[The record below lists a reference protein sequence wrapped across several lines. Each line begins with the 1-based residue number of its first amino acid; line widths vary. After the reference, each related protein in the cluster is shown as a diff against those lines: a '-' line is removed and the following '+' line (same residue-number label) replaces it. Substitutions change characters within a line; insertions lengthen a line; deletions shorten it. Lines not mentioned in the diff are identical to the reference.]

1 MEYSSL
7 QSSSLGG
14 SQIQGTLASSL
25 NSEKYTV
32 EKKETGVVFKP
43 NGHFF
48 SPLADNNDYGFV
60 DTSNNNESEET
71 DDEEETDEEKEETE
85 EEDTRFKFT
94 KDPINSFFIGS
105 ITVVGLF
112 VLYRL
117 LQNKK

>member
-1 MEYSSL
+1 MEYSSV

-14 SQIQGTLASSL
+14 FQLQGALASSL
-25 NSEKYTV
+25 NGEKYTG
-32 EKKETGVVFKP
+32 EKKETGVVFEP

-60 DTSNNNESEET
+60 DTSNNNEK
-71 DDEEETDEEKEETE
+71 EETDEEKEE
-85 EEDTRFKFT
+85 EDTHFKFV

-117 LQNKK
+117 LQNNK